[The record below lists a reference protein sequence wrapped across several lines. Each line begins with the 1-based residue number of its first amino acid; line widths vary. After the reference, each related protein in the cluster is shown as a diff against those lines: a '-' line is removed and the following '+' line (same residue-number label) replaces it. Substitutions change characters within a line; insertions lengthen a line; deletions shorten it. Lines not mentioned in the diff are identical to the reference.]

1 MGVWSL
7 ELVSL
12 IQLIQLIQ
20 EDRSVELSII
30 SVAEALHGLVDLVFV
45 LVVE

>member
-7 ELVSL
+7 KLVSL

-20 EDRSVELSII
+20 KDRSVEFSVV
-30 SVAEALHGLVDLVFV
+30 SVAEALHGLMDSVLVFV
-45 LVVE
+45 VE